1 MDLTL
6 EVVDQKLAQ
15 AIAQRDDLVLNVN
28 MLNGGIDVL
37 KQIRAQI
44 LKASEPVPEPAP
56 EPEPSLIVPV

>member
-1 MDLTL
+1 MDLSL

-44 LKASEPVPEPAP
+44 LKGAEPAP
-56 EPEPSLIVPV
+56 EPEPSLIVPA

>member
-1 MDLTL
+1 MDLSL

-44 LKASEPVPEPAP
+44 LKAAEPVEA
-56 EPEPSLIVPV
+56 EPSLIVPA